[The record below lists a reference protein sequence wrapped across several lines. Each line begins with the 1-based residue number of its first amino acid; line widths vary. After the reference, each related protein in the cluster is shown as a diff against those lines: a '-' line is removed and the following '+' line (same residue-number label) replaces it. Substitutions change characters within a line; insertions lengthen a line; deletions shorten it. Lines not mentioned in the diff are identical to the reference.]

1 MIQKSFSEVTTE
13 IEKLD
18 EKLSEFSK
26 KLNQHNNQFT
36 VLSFGKELNDI
47 LDKRLILMS
56 QRDQII
62 KQLEKFELVDT
73 I

>member
-1 MIQKSFSEVTTE
+1 MIQKSFLEVTTE

-36 VLSFGKELNDI
+36 VLSLRKELNDI

>member
-26 KLNQHNNQFT
+26 KLNQHRDQYT
-36 VLSFGKELNDI
+36 IISFKKELNDLI
-47 LDKRLILMS
+47 DKRLILMN
-56 QRDQII
+56 QRDSII
-62 KQLEKFELVDT
+62 KQLEKFELVET

>member
-1 MIQKSFSEVTTE
+1 MIQKTFSEVTTE

-26 KLNQHNNQFT
+26 KLNEHNSQYT
-36 VLSFGKELNDI
+36 ILSFKKELNDI

-56 QRDQII
+56 QRDLIV
-62 KQLEKFELVDT
+62 KELERFELVET

>member
-36 VLSFGKELNDI
+36 VLSFRKELNDI

>member
-26 KLNQHNNQFT
+26 KLNEHNSQYT
-36 VLSFGKELNDI
+36 ILSFKKELNDI

-56 QRDQII
+56 QRDLIV
-62 KQLEKFELVDT
+62 KELERFELVET

>member
-1 MIQKSFSEVTTE
+1 VIQKSFSEVTTE

-36 VLSFGKELNDI
+36 VLSFRKELNDI